1 MSYRQEFDMSKS
13 KLTKS
18 DLVDLVCESGEVLE
32 LNVSKNQASIIVSK
46 FIETLR
52 QEIEKLG
59 DSERIELRGFGTFGV
74 RQRKARIARNPK
86 TNENVNVPA
95 RKSPYFKVGRHLRS
109 MDKK

>member
-1 MSYRQEFDMSKS
+1 MSYRQEYDMSKS

-32 LNVSKNQASIIVSK
+32 LNVSKHQASIIVSK

>member
-1 MSYRQEFDMSKS
+1 MSKS

-59 DSERIELRGFGTFGV
+59 DCERIELRGFGTFGV

-86 TNENVNVPA
+86 TKENVNVPA

>member
-1 MSYRQEFDMSKS
+1 MGKS

-18 DLVDLVCESGEVLE
+18 DLVDLVYTNDEITE
-32 LNVSKNQASIIVSK
+32 NHVSKQQVTVIVAK

-52 QEIEKLG
+52 KEIEKLE
-59 DSERIELRGFGTFGV
+59 DNERIELRGFGTFGV

-86 TNENVNVPA
+86 TNEHVNVPA

-109 MDKK
+109 INKK

>member
-1 MSYRQEFDMSKS
+1 MGKS

-18 DLVDLVCESGEVLE
+18 DLVNLICGQDEILEV
-32 LNVSKNQASIIVSK
+32 NVSKYQVATVVSK

-52 QEIEKLG
+52 QEIEKL
-59 DSERIELRGFGTFGV
+59 DSSERIELRGFGTFGV
-74 RQRKARIARNPK
+74 RQRKARVARNPK

-95 RKSPYFKVGRHLRS
+95 RKSPYFKVGRHLRA